1 MTNPNLPGSS
11 FLIFSPLKIYPGL
24 LRLAAQDLRWQGI
37 LLAVL
42 DEVGA
47 ALTKLKGHILPD
59 ALLPDV
65 QNPVII
71 ERAGVII
78 RLTADY
84 HQLDTVQIFFYV
96 DFFEK
101 RLGSNTLVLNGQ
113 GLKYRQFPVRVLLIF
128 DGAAHHHIVVSV
140 APVLGDALHEP
151 FNPLGQ
157 KEEGAVLALL
167 DHFPALGPPWV
178 CFLNEKIRRKAG
190 INQTAFHPVIPVL

>member
-1 MTNPNLPGSS
+1 MHVS
-11 FLIFSPLKIYPGL
+11 FLIFSSLKINPGF
-24 LRLAAQDLRWQGI
+24 LRLAAQNLRRQGI
-37 LLAVL
+37 LLTVL

-47 ALTKLKGHILPD
+47 ALTELKGHILPD

-128 DGAAHHHIVVSV
+128 DGAANHHIVISA
-140 APVLGDALHEP
+140 APVLRDALQKP
-151 FNPLGQ
+151 FYPLG
-157 KEEGAVLALL
+157 KEEEGAVLPLL
-167 DHFPALGPPWV
+167 YHFPALGSP
-178 CFLNEKIRRKAG
+178 
-190 INQTAFHPVIPVL
+190 